1 MMQTQESVFRKLRA
15 LKPNYPNLKRL
26 RVFGSVVKG
35 TATKES
41 DVDVL
46 VDFRETPSLFDL
58 GGMVAD
64 FEESLGC
71 RVDIV
76 MADSLIPELR
86 DIILNEAVDVG

>member
-1 MMQTQESVFRKLRA
+1 MQTQEDVFRKLRA

-35 TATKES
+35 TTTKES

-58 GGMVAD
+58 GGMVTD

-71 RVDIV
+71 RVDLV
-76 MADSLIPELR
+76 MTDALIPELK
-86 DIILNEAVDVG
+86 DIILNEAVDVE